1 MTDEEIKE
9 YELLKKKN
17 DLEIYAMQFWERLD
31 NEVFY
36 KKLPSHAIPL
46 QIRLEEFGA
55 RLKQKDYSAEKMVDR
70 KMPNG
75 KSYICIVIYLNP
87 YQKINDVQLTI
98 RHELLHLALMM
109 SGLKHTDYDAVF
121 KILCERYD
129 AHFYTKISGI
139 EKTLYDSIKTITDQA
154 FALMDKYKN
163 PLIYKQGSEIISA
176 IGDTSITEIQLSDV
190 FQKIRSL
197 LEGIQNYCECTN
209 E

>member
-1 MTDEEIKE
+1 MTKEEIKE

-17 DLEIYAMQFWERLD
+17 DLEVYAMQFWERLD

-36 KKLPSHAIPL
+36 KRLPSHAIPL

-55 RLKQKDYSAEKMVDR
+55 RFDRKDYSAGKMVDR
-70 KMPNG
+70 EMPNG
-75 KSYICIVIYLNP
+75 KSYVCIVVYLNP

-109 SGLKHTDYDAVF
+109 SGLKHTDYDAIF

-129 AHFYTKISGI
+129 AHFYTKISGT
-139 EKTLYDSIKTITDQA
+139 EQTLYDGVKTITDQA

-163 PLIYKQGSEIISA
+163 PVIYNQGSEIIFA

-190 FQKIRSL
+190 FLKVRSL
-197 LEGIQNYCECTN
+197 LEKIQNYCEYIN